1 MINTPLQNESIF
13 ETVSVNTRCKIS
25 SLTIGEEG
33 NLIVIVDDFLLNS
46 DELIMMAEGQ
56 GVFVDEAD
64 NYYPGQRADIPQ
76 LYSQALAVFFKE
88 SIAPLFTAPNHTA
101 PEVIES
107 KFCIATKAPTE
118 LISIQSIPHFD
129 TSDDN
134 QIAAVH
140 YLCSPPFQG
149 TSFYQHRSTG
159 FEAITADRSKLYFK
173 SLNREATTIGLPKP
187 DYIAGDT
194 QAFKRVAK
202 VELKENRI
210 IFYKS
215 NVLHAG
221 DIDAKTDLHPSPAIG
236 RLTANSLMRIKA

>member
-118 LISIQSIPHFD
+118 LNLIILQVILRLLKGWQRLSSKKIVSFFTKAMCYMRVILTPKLTYIQV
-129 TSDDN
+129 
-134 QIAAVH
+134 QQLAV
-140 YLCSPPFQG
+140 
-149 TSFYQHRSTG
+149 
-159 FEAITADRSKLYFK
+159 
-173 SLNREATTIGLPKP
+173 
-187 DYIAGDT
+187 
-194 QAFKRVAK
+194 
-202 VELKENRI
+202 
-210 IFYKS
+210 
-215 NVLHAG
+215 
-221 DIDAKTDLHPSPAIG
+221 
-236 RLTANSLMRIKA
+236 

>member
-1 MINTPLQNESIF
+1 MNPAF
-13 ETVSVNTRCKIS
+13 KIS
-25 SLTIGEEG
+25 KMSIGDEG
-33 NLIVIVDDFLLNS
+33 NTIVIVDDFLLAPEPLVRLAQTS
-46 DELIMMAEGQ
+46 GEFIDEP
-56 GVFVDEAD
+56 D
-64 NYYPGQRADIPQ
+64 NYYPGKRAVAPQ
-76 LYSQALAVFFKE
+76 LYSQLLADFFKE
-88 SIAPLFTAPNHTA
+88 NIAPIFKASAQALPA
-101 PEVIES
+101 VLES
-107 KFCIATKAPTE
+107 KFCIATKNPKELAP
-118 LISIQSIPHFD
+118 IQLIPHFD

-140 YLCSPPFQG
+140 YLSAPPFQG
-149 TSFYQHRSTG
+149 TSFYRHRSTG

-202 VELKENRI
+202 IELKENRI

-221 DIDAKTDLHPSPAIG
+221 DIDAKTDLHPSPAMG
-236 RLTANSLMRIKA
+236 RLTVNSLMRIKT